1 MGERQSGTLQIQLY
15 SSKYDRF
22 HTTTEDDSTI
32 ATKLGAQGLSIS
44 ARQVKELRL
53 QHGWRRR
60 AGTDEQVKEQRA
72 DTFQMVQQELEEG
85 TIRAYG
91 RELVQTHLRIYH
103 AHRACE
109 DDVRDALRNLI
120 LKELRRVSQA
130 PKKEKEMANTSFVA
144 LIGSGV

>member
-44 ARQVKELRL
+44 ASQVKELRL
-53 QHGWRRR
+53 RHGWRRR

-91 RELVQTHLRIYH
+91 RELVQTHLRIHH
-103 AHRACE
+103 AHRARE
-109 DDVRDALRNLI
+109 DDVRDALRKLDS
-120 LKELRRVSQA
+120 KGTAARKPG
-130 PKKEKEMANTSFVA
+130 PKKRKEMANTSFVA
-144 LIGSGV
+144 LIGSGA